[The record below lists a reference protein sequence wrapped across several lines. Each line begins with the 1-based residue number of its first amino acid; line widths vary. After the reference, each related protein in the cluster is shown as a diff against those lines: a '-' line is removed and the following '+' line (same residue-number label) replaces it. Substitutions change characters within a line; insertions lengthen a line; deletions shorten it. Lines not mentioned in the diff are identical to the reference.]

1 MKIFIIVG
9 TRPEYIKLAPVY
21 LEFQSLNKL
30 AENEDAENAEIRVQ
44 QQSSKGTVAERTSSR
59 LRRTNDRSALGVHED
74 HEDDENA
81 EIGVRQQSSKGTV
94 AERTSS
100 RLRRANDRSALGV
113 HEDHEDD
120 ENAEIGVRQQCPR
133 IIPEIKWVH
142 TNQHDKSILSDLL
155 EFWEIRPD
163 YEFSLINQG
172 LSLAELA
179 AKLLTEADLLFRR
192 EKPDLIIVQGDTLSA
207 VQAALAAFYNQI
219 RVAHVEA
226 GLRTVNKKSPFPEE
240 LSRRIISQIADYHF
254 CPSEKVYRR
263 LLEEK
268 MVFKNIA
275 IAQLNIDNPNLK
287 LSLDLEE
294 FAIANNIFNTG
305 NTGIDA
311 LFKAQSIINN
321 KNLKLGNSTILEK
334 NSRNELRLDAKKY
347 ILITSHRR
355 ENISN
360 GFQATLCESI
370 FQILQEQSRENLKKT
385 ETKFPKH
392 CEETIEFTVCLH
404 NNPQARENFLELSEK
419 LLPMNV
425 SGLNLLESVTYP
437 RFIQLMQNAFFII
450 TDSGGVQEEA
460 AYLNKYTLIMR
471 EEAERDEYLEQGL
484 SERLSP
490 DSKSI
495 KLAIENIISQLMNK
509 NLLNNSQTEIEDG
522 KKYLYGNGDAAKK
535 IVKAITSF

>member
-30 AENEDAENAEIRVQ
+30 ADNEDAENAEIRVQ

-81 EIGVRQQSSKGTV
+81 EIG
-94 AERTSS
+94 
-100 RLRRANDRSALGV
+100 L
-113 HEDHEDD
+113 
-120 ENAEIGVRQQCPR
+120 RQQCPK

-142 TNQHDKSILSDLL
+142 TNQHNKLILSDLL

-163 YEFSLINQG
+163 YEFSLVNQG

-192 EKPDLIIVQGDTLSA
+192 EKPDLVIVQGDTLSA
-207 VQAALAAFYNQI
+207 VQAALAAFYNHI

-226 GLRTVNKKSPFPEE
+226 GLRTVNPKSPFPEE
-240 LSRRIISQIADYHF
+240 LSRRVISQIADYHF
-254 CPSEKVYRR
+254 CPSEKVYQR
-263 LLEEK
+263 LIQEK
-268 MVFKNIA
+268 RNAEIGV
-275 IAQLNIDNPNLK
+275 
-287 LSLDLEE
+287 SLH
-294 FAIANNIFNTG
+294 AYNIFNTG

-311 LFKAQSIINN
+311 LFKAQSIINS
-321 KNLKLGNSTILEK
+321 KNLEFRNFTILEK
-334 NSRNELRLDAKKY
+334 DSRKEFKLDKKY

-355 ENISN
+355 ENIDN
-360 GFQATLCESI
+360 GFQKALCESI
-370 FQILQEQSRENLKKT
+370 SQILQEENKRNPENELVSNA
-385 ETKFPKH
+385 
-392 CEETIEFTVCLH
+392 EEIFEFVVCLH
-404 NNPQARENFLELSEK
+404 SNPQARENFLELSEK
-419 LLPMNV
+419 LLSMNI
-425 SGLNLLESVTYP
+425 SGLNLLESVTYCE
-437 RFIQLMQNAFFII
+437 FIQLMQNAFFII

-460 AYLNKYTLIMR
+460 AYLSKYTLVMR
-471 EEAERDEYLEQGL
+471 EEAEREEYLEQGL

-495 KLAIENIISQLMNK
+495 KLAIESLISRLM
-509 NLLNNSQTEIEDG
+509 NNSQAEVRPQ
-522 KKYLYGNGDAAKK
+522 LHSLFYGNGDAAEK
-535 IVKAITSF
+535 IVKEVMNFKDFKSLKNEKL